1 MIGFSDLS
9 AGTKVV
15 TTADG
20 SSATEKLAFL
30 PSNVISIDLAGGHRV
45 MLRPSGTE
53 PKIKYYFDI
62 KETIGA
68 REHTLSARERG
79 ERVLQDLIAAFLPL
93 VGEKA

>member
-1 MIGFSDLS
+1 
-9 AGTKVV
+9 
-15 TTADG
+15 
-20 SSATEKLAFL
+20 
-30 PSNVISIDLAGGHRV
+30 

-79 ERVLQDLIAAFLPL
+79 ERVMAELTEAFLAI
-93 VGEKA
+93 VGERS